1 MPPFSTEDYHKL
13 LQKIAVL
20 ETKMH
25 RLEVNVEIN
34 GQYGNDTTLP
44 IFQNSEREQANTRL
58 TGTTKA
64 RPEPGVNGS
73 KSNSPPW
80 NSLGAKPKHHK
91 IPPSD
96 MGRRLSGRT
105 QHPEMDYDTEWPA
118 LPSHRTVSSTPKP
131 RRKQPRTKA
140 TSKLPQDK

>member
-25 RLEVNVEIN
+25 RLEGNVEIN

-91 IPPSD
+91 IPPSN

-105 QHPEMDYDTEWPA
+105 QHPEMDYDTEGPA